1 MFIERQKHPS
11 IEFDPAAGQA
21 EPTIAHYFSNSVDPF
36 KSALPLLAEAGEG
49 ERVLVVSSPLSQLLD
64 ETIRLH
70 RHPDYA
76 DLVVVDEKH
85 RDLFTAVRAALLQAL
100 AKLDAIQFA
109 RMDDEDED
117 G

>member
-1 MFIERQKHPS
+1 MFIKHRQRPF
-11 IEFDPAAGQA
+11 IEFAPDEGQKA
-21 EPTIAHYFSNSVDPF
+21 PTLVHYFSDRGEPFASV
-36 KSALPLLAEAGEG
+36 LPQLTEGGEG
-49 ERVLVVSSPLSQLLD
+49 ERVLVVSSPLSELLD

-76 DLVVVDEKH
+76 APIVAEKD
-85 RDLFTAVRAALLQAL
+85 REFFAAVRASLEQAL

-109 RMDDEDED
+109 RMDDEEED